1 MAGED
6 GSGFGESMKGRMVE
20 EFVVSIINGSLKP
33 NLAEKNPAN
42 GREIEFQMDGPQ
54 LERTRK
60 ADVRSYTKAVG
71 TGYQYRVVYKDR
83 RFSEL
88 DRLVQV
94 YSGTLPA
101 PDEGRQTA
109 EQRLYELVILM
120 IKEGRLPK
128 TFQVQSTREV
138 ASEKLASVVE
148 EVERSLEEL
157 GRRVRR
163 LEEQLAVQ
171 AEARERDGRQ
181 GLAQDPTLAA

>member
-1 MAGED
+1 MADED
-6 GSGFGESMKGRMVE
+6 GSSFSGPMKRRMVE
-20 EFVVSIINGSLKP
+20 EFVVSLINGSLKP
-33 NLAEKNPAN
+33 NLAEKHPMD
-42 GREIEFQMDGPQ
+42 GREVEFLMDGPQ
-54 LERTRK
+54 LDRTK
-60 ADVRSYTKAVG
+60 KTDVWSYTGAVG

-88 DRLVQV
+88 GRLVQI

-101 PDEGRQTA
+101 SDEDKQIV

-128 TFQVQSTREV
+128 TFQVQSARD
-138 ASEKLASVVE
+138 AANEKLASVVE
-148 EVERSLEEL
+148 EIGRSLEEL

-171 AEARERDGRQ
+171 PEAKATEERQ
-181 GLAQDPTLAA
+181 TLAA